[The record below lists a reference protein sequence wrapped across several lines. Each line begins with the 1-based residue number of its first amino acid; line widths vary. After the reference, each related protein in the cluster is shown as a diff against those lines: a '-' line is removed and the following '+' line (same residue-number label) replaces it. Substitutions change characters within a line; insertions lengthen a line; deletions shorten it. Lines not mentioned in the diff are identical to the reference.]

1 MQEAIQEKL
10 KSYFE
15 SATGSAPAYDEN
27 LFDRG
32 ALDSFGVVEFLAFL
46 EKELGAEI
54 RLEDITM
61 ENFSTVERIAAL
73 VTESGGHA

>member
-1 MQEAIQEKL
+1 MNETIQDKL
-10 KSYFE
+10 KAYFE
-15 SATGSAPAYDEN
+15 TASGLKPSSDEN

-46 EKELGAEI
+46 EKELNAEI

-61 ENFSTVERIAAL
+61 DNFSTVERIAGL
-73 VTESGGHA
+73 VAESGGHV